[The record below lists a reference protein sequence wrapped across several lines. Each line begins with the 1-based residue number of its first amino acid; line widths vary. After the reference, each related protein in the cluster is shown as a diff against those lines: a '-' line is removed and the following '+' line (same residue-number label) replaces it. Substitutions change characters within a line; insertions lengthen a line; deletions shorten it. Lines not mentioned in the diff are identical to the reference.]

1 MTPDR
6 AVPPSRSV
14 SRTGAVILV
23 LLAALAHVLICAHGP
38 VPAGGAQVDTPVAA
52 AAFDCAGAPVQLTD
66 AAASH
71 ALHGHDSAELC
82 SGPDGPTLQPTRQIT
97 SPLPSVPGPVPA
109 GFAEA
114 GPDGVAA
121 HRSPPAY
128 PGRTAAGQ
136 ERARLGVW
144 RT

>member
-1 MTPDR
+1 MPPDR
-6 AVPPSRSV
+6 AVPPGCSA

-23 LLAALAHVLICAHGP
+23 LLAALAHVLVCAHGP
-38 VPAGGAQVDTPVAA
+38 VLAGGGQVDTPVAA
-52 AAFDCAGAPVQLTD
+52 AAFDCAGAPGQLTD

-71 ALHGHDSAELC
+71 SPHGHGRAELC
-82 SGPDGPTLQPTRQIT
+82 SGPDSPTLQPSRQFA
-97 SPLPSVPGPVPA
+97 SPLPSLPTLVPA
-109 GFAEA
+109 GFADA

-121 HRSPPAY
+121 DRSPPPY

>member
-6 AVPPSRSV
+6 AVPPGCSA

-23 LLAALAHVLICAHGP
+23 LLAALAHVLVCAHGP
-38 VPAGGAQVDTPVAA
+38 VPAGGGQVDTPVA
-52 AAFDCAGAPVQLTD
+52 AAFDCAGAPGQFTD

-71 ALHGHDSAELC
+71 SLHGHGSAELC
-82 SGPDGPTLQPTRQIT
+82 SGPDSPTLQPSRQIA
-97 SPLPSVPGPVPA
+97 SPLPSLPSLVPA
-109 GFAEA
+109 GFTEA
-114 GPDGVAA
+114 GPDDVAA
-121 HRSPPAY
+121 DRSPPPY